1 MGGFGALLSGAAGGI
16 NQEYSER
23 REDLLTQAKRDFAVK
38 LENTRR
44 ENAQTDRIEMED
56 IRRTNAKADRDQAA
70 TDIMNPETPTG
81 GLAARNAAALS
92 ASQSAEW
99 SREDK
104 NKKLDRESEERQAGM
119 KAGKGKNSDNIK
131 ALTKEIDTSL
141 DLMTSDSV
149 DEATRQTAKA
159 KYARAMTEYRSLTG
173 LSPDAK
179 PAPTQAA
186 LAKLKDGKGT
196 AADFAGFNKAFGLPE
211 GSAQKLYSE
220 GKPVAAPPPPPAKE
234 RPPSIYEQRANKETG
249 GQRTDGPL
257 TSYFKNRQ
265 ADPVKTANDTIDL
278 IAARQGDG
286 ESIRIFLPTL
296 QRYIDDETLPKE
308 VREAARQIFMQ

>member
-1 MGGFGALLSGAAGGI
+1 MGFGAALSGGAAGVLDAWSS
-16 NQEYSER
+16 N
-23 REDLLTQAKRDFAVK
+23 REDIKAQAARDFQTQ
-38 LENTRR
+38 LEETRR
-44 ENAQTDRIEMED
+44 Q
-56 IRRTNAKADRDQAA
+56 NAKTDRDQAA
-70 TDIMNPETPTG
+70 TDLMNPETPTG
-81 GLAARNAAALS
+81 MLAARNAAASS

-99 SREDK
+99 AREDK
-104 NKKLDRESEERQAGM
+104 QSRLDRESKERQAGM

-149 DEATRQTAKA
+149 DEATKQTAKA

-179 PAPTQAA
+179 PAPTPAA
-186 LAKLKDGKGT
+186 LAKLKGGKGT
-196 AADFAGFNKAFGLPE
+196 AADFSGFNKAFGLPE

-220 GKPVAAPPPPPAKE
+220 GKPVEPPPPPPAKE
-234 RPPSIYEQRANKETG
+234 RSPSIYEQRASKKTA
-249 GQRTDGPL
+249 GQKTDGPL
-257 TSYFKNRQ
+257 TSYFKSRQ
-265 ADPVKTANDTIDL
+265 ADPVQTAKDTIDD

-286 ESIRIFLPTL
+286 ESIRNFLPYL
-296 QRYIDDETLPKE
+296 QRYIEDETLPQE